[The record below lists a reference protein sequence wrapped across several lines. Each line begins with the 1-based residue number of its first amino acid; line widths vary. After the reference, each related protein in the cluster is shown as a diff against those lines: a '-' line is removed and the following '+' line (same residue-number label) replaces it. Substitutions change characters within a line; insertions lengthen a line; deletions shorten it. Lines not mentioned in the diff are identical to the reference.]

1 MCIIFIEIKINFDY
15 FVTLIIFFFLFLFPI
30 PHSFFVSFFDVAF
43 HQNRNSIEF
52 SLQQYLNQPVW
63 SYSPKE
69 ISVVLSAMSKIGMNW
84 DTLKFRTRK
93 LLVIVISKTFRR
105 FSPALMIQTLTS
117 LNDMKCLFNDIEIM
131 GKEIQI
137 ELNEKNNNELE
148 ILKVLQNVQSNQDLK
163 EFENKNNQNESQ
175 NVEKITMKNNNE
187 NQQQQQEILLTPKKR
202 KLPLFSAFTK
212 NDLFDLIS
220 NFVLDGQFNNWE
232 MINLLTYVTD
242 LGTILHEMKIA

>member
-1 MCIIFIEIKINFDY
+1 
-15 FVTLIIFFFLFLFPI
+15 
-30 PHSFFVSFFDVAF
+30 
-43 HQNRNSIEF
+43 
-52 SLQQYLNQPVW
+52 
-63 SYSPKE
+63 
-69 ISVVLSAMSKIGMNW
+69 MSKIGMNW

-105 FSPALMIQTLTS
+105 FSPILMIQTLTS

-148 ILKVLQNVQSNQDLK
+148 ILKVIQNIKSNQNLNIK
-163 EFENKNNQNESQ
+163 EFENKNNNENESQ
-175 NVEKITMKNNNE
+175 NVENIIMKNNNE
-187 NQQQQQEILLTPKKR
+187 NQQEILSTPKKR

-212 NDLFDLIS
+212 NELFDLIS

-232 MINLLTYVTD
+232 MMNLLTCVTD
-242 LGTILHEMKIA
+242 LGTTLHDTKSVKFYLDSCFS

>member
-1 MCIIFIEIKINFDY
+1 
-15 FVTLIIFFFLFLFPI
+15 
-30 PHSFFVSFFDVAF
+30 
-43 HQNRNSIEF
+43 
-52 SLQQYLNQPVW
+52 
-63 SYSPKE
+63 
-69 ISVVLSAMSKIGMNW
+69 MNW

-105 FSPALMIQTLTS
+105 FSPILIIQTLSS
-117 LNDMKCLFNDIEIM
+117 LNDMKCLFNDIEIL

-148 ILKVLQNVQSNQDLK
+148 ILKVLQNIKSNQDLNLK
-163 EFENKNNQNESQ
+163 EFENKNDENKNNNENESQ
-175 NVEKITMKNNNE
+175 NVEKLTMKNNYE
-187 NQQQQQEILLTPKKR
+187 NQLQQQEILLTPKKR

-232 MINLLTYVTD
+232 MINLLTCVTD
-242 LGTILHEMKIA
+242 LGTILHDLKSV